1 MIPIVGTRIAIDN
14 PKIIFSVPI
23 TGCNGTMRPV
33 QRRSKIMNIFIFI
46 IFAMILLCGI
56 LCLVLILA
64 KCDNIKQLDFHISL
78 KNGIEFKSLFYRQ
91 Q

>member
-1 MIPIVGTRIAIDN
+1 MTVVVGTHIATQKHD
-14 PKIIFSVPI
+14 IIFSVPI
-23 TGCNGTMRPV
+23 TGYNGTMRPV

-56 LCLVLILA
+56 LCLILILA